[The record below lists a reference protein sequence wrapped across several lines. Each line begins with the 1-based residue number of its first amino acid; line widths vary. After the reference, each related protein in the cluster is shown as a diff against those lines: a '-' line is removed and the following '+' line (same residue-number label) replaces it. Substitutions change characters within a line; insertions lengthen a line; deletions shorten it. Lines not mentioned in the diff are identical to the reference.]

1 MSDTIDRYPT
11 TQQATCPVCN
21 WQYSVTNG
29 VPDEC
34 PSCERNARMAELN
47 RVLNSNSDLKKNAT

>member
-11 TQQATCPVCN
+11 THRATCPVCN

-29 VPDEC
+29 VPAEC
-34 PSCERNARMAELN
+34 PACERAKRMDALMKTLN
-47 RVLNSNSDLKKNAT
+47 KEAKK